1 MGLLYVFL
9 TVTKTHCK
17 GGCFKVADGNQY
29 LEMQYVFCMTLSK
42 TPGWIQNII
51 VLRRRTVEY
60 EYFIELMYFIACP
73 SNYSR
78 IAIGRVLY
86 RLNAAEANLHNTLL
100 LFPSELRVSDL
111 KRHRNGNTNFGPF
124 YVCIYTSP
132 RFNSRRE

>member
-1 MGLLYVFL
+1 MVINIWRCNTF
-9 TVTKTHCK
+9 
-17 GGCFKVADGNQY
+17 
-29 LEMQYVFCMTLSK
+29 FCMTLSK

-51 VLRRRTVEY
+51 VLRRRTLEY

-86 RLNAAEANLHNTLL
+86 RLNAAEANLHSTLL

-111 KRHRNGNTNFGPF
+111 KRHRNCNTNLASFMCIHIHLLVTILEGNKWRVF
-124 YVCIYTSP
+124 YHLYVID
-132 RFNSRRE
+132 FHKH